1 VTPVVFKTE
10 HQVGPTKFVP
20 GQFTYLPDAE
30 AQKLVE
36 QGVVEIRRPLGPT
49 ETKGVRS

>member
-1 VTPVVFKTE
+1 MTPVVFKTE
-10 HQVGPTKFVP
+10 HMLGPTRFTK

-30 AQKLVE
+30 AQQLKE
-36 QGVVEIRRPLGPT
+36 KGVVDIRPPLGPT